1 MKYQNAQKLLLFVH
15 SFSYVCYLFS
25 MVLWLPKIYCENACK
40 YNLEL
45 LWEDGVEVNHIT
57 VGLRYNSTQNFL
69 QAWPEEDW

>member
-1 MKYQNAQKLLLFVH
+1 
-15 SFSYVCYLFS
+15 

-45 LWEDGVEVNHIT
+45 LWEDGVEVNYIT
-57 VGLRYNSTQNFL
+57 VGLPYDSTQNFL